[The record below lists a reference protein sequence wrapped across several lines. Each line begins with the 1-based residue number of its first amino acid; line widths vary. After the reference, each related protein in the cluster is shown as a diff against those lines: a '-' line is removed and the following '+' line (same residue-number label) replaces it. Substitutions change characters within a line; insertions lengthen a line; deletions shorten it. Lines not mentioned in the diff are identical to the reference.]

1 MEWHDHGSTVRRHEV
16 RILIAALYLPLTC
29 FSSRDRLAFSKSI
42 LRRFIRDC
50 VDRDAAVASPWTVKP
65 PVAARYGVDS
75 VMPEATRQGVEDI
88 KKGEIQKRKKVWEDK
103 EGPLKKQKKPSA
115 AREEKGDDPLCSI
128 AGINPSHSS
137 TALALEKEREAE
149 KLLAKAEA
157 ERQAA
162 EKKKKKPIR
171 YPTEDLDV
179 VLSEKEK
186 KAGMKVRRPIPSRTA
201 LPFNDR
207 KGCFESFLM
216 TWNFLIVYG

>member
-1 MEWHDHGSTVRRHEV
+1 
-16 RILIAALYLPLTC
+16 
-29 FSSRDRLAFSKSI
+29 
-42 LRRFIRDC
+42 
-50 VDRDAAVASPWTVKP
+50 
-65 PVAARYGVDS
+65 
-75 VMPEATRQGVEDI
+75 MPEATRQGVEDI

-115 AREEKGDDPLCSI
+115 AREEKGDDPLRSV
-128 AGINPSHSS
+128 AGKNPSHLS